1 VRRLGQTIL
10 AAAAAAALLPA
21 AANAASNDPLRPQ
34 QWNMDMINADVA
46 HQTTTG
52 TGATV
57 AVIDTGALFTHPD
70 LQGRLIAGH
79 DFVQNDDTP
88 QDGNGHGTHV
98 AGIVA
103 ANANNGIGVEGVAPG
118 AKVLVVRVLGDD
130 GSGTLDDVA
139 AGIRWAADHG
149 ADVINLSLGSDN
161 PVSSGGDNGGP
172 LDQSLDYALNKN
184 IVVVAAAGNN
194 SGITCQQPSAQ
205 GRLLCVAAV
214 DSLGGHSFYSNF
226 AGALGISAPG
236 GGALLGP
243 DVLSTYNDG
252 GYTQIAGTSQATPH
266 VAGVAALL
274 VSRGIRGQAAVQRI
288 LATARDAGL
297 PGPDPIFGAGV
308 VDAAAAVRGLPATA
322 NGNGTGNGTGG
333 ATNPGGSGATGGS
346 AIRIVVAGR
355 GRQRSLLARGW
366 FSVRCRASG
375 AGRCAIVATGA
386 GLTVA
391 RGSAALLAGRN
402 ATVTVRL
409 TSVGRALLRSRLRA
423 HRALTLTVN
432 VRLPGAPLQTRKLT
446 LTA

>member
-1 VRRLGQTIL
+1 
-10 AAAAAAALLPA
+10 
-21 AANAASNDPLRPQ
+21 
-34 QWNMDMINADVA
+34 MDLINADAA
-46 HQTTTG
+46 HATTTG
-52 TGATV
+52 AGATV

-70 LQGRLIAGH
+70 LAGRLIAGH

-118 AKVLVVRVLGDD
+118 ARVLVVRVLGDD
-130 GSGTLDDVA
+130 GSGTIDDVA
-139 AGIRWAADHG
+139 SGIRWAADHG

-161 PVSSGGDNGGP
+161 PLSSGGDNGGP
-172 LDQSLDYALNKN
+172 LDRSIDYALDKN

-194 SGITCQQPSAQ
+194 SGLACDQPSAR

-214 DSLGGHSFYSNF
+214 DSFGGHSFYSNF

-252 GYTQIAGTSQATPH
+252 GYQEIAGTSQATPH

-288 LATARDAGL
+288 LATARDVGL
-297 PGPDPIFGAGV
+297 PGPDPTFGAGV

-322 NGNGTGNGTGG
+322 NGVGGGNGG
-333 ATNPGGSGATGGS
+333 ATNPAGPAKNGGS
-346 AIRIVVAGR
+346 AIRIAVARRAR
-355 GRQRSLLARGW
+355 GRNVLSLGS

-375 AGRCAIVATGA
+375 AGRCSVVASA
-386 GLTVA
+386 ARLTLA
-391 RGSAALLAGRN
+391 RGSTALVAGRD

-409 TSVGRALLRSRLRA
+409 TPAGRALLRARLQA
-423 HRALTLTVN
+423 HRSLVVSVKIQLPGAALQTRNLTLT
-432 VRLPGAPLQTRKLT
+432 P
-446 LTA
+446 